1 MEADEQQGPLAED
14 PSSASSPANASPDN
28 KAPNTEVSNADSSGG
43 LKGTRSLRRLRDR
56 IERVA
61 HELHVLREENASL
74 NERIQELESMPP
86 DAGEGG
92 IRFLETD
99 PDTLK
104 RKVEGFIEVID
115 QYLDEK
121 ESS

>member
-1 MEADEQQGPLAED
+1 MEADEQEGPPVED
-14 PSSASSPANASPDN
+14 QSSASPTADASPN
-28 KAPNTEVSNADSSGG
+28 NEPPPAEVSNADSSGG

-56 IERVA
+56 IERAA
-61 HELHVLREENASL
+61 HELQVLREENAAL
-74 NERIQELESMPP
+74 NERILELEAMPP
-86 DAGEGG
+86 DTGESG

-99 PDTLK
+99 PDALK

-121 ESS
+121 EHS